1 MPNRNCNNINPKFH
15 LIREK
20 VCEIIVLKE
29 DEFELIKLLSKN
41 ELIEIIKIMNINI
54 DNFCGIF
61 ITNK

>member
-1 MPNRNCNNINPKFH
+1 MSNSNPIFH

>member
-1 MPNRNCNNINPKFH
+1 MSNDTINPTFI

-20 VCEIIVLKE
+20 VSEIIVLKE
-29 DEFELIKLLSKN
+29 DDIELIKLLSKN
-41 ELIEIIKIMNINI
+41 ELIEIIKIMNIII

>member
-1 MPNRNCNNINPKFH
+1 MSNDTINPTFI

-20 VCEIIVLKE
+20 VSEIIVLEK
-29 DEFELIKLLSKN
+29 DDIELIKLLSKN

-54 DNFCGIF
+54 DNFCGII